1 MTFDVAAHGLDS
13 HYSPAQQE
21 RIRQLMLED
30 WAYAG
35 VKLPTYMKLVA
46 RYIEKTGVSEEW
58 LKKLRHQTMDN
69 MLKKTFVPRYEF
81 WACLHLYLNKKYGH
95 QDITGQYAE
104 DDIFGAAFVRY
115 GGAKA
120 SPNSGRY
127 QIGDRVIDITT
138 EAGKSFAYACVSQ
151 TESIKALDDFT
162 LDIEN
167 PVKGVAIQ
175 QGDKTLIVLRDVMTQ
190 AITMQEL
197 EQ

>member
-1 MTFDVAAHGLDS
+1 MAFDVAAHGLDS

-30 WAYAG
+30 WKAAG

-46 RYIEKTGVSEEW
+46 RYIEKTGVSEDW
-58 LKKLRHQTMDN
+58 LSKLRHQTMDN
-69 MLKKTFVPRYEF
+69 MLKKLYNPRYEF

-115 GGAKA
+115 GGAQSA
-120 SPNSGRY
+120 PNSG
-127 QIGDRVIDITT
+127 QHKIGDMVIDITT
-138 EAGKSFAYACVSQ
+138 EEGKEFAYA
-151 TESIKALDDFT
+151 SIPQEDSHKPLNDFT
-162 LDIEN
+162 LDIEH
-167 PVKGVAIQ
+167 PVRGVAIKQ
-175 QGDKTLIVLRDVMTQ
+175 DQKTLIILRDVMTQ